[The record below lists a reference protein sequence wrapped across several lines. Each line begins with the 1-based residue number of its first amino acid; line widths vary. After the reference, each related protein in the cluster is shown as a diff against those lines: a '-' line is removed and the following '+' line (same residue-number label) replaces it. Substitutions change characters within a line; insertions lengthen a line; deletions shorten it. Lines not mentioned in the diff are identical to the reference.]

1 MRLVAEI
8 TERAL
13 TSRPADLL
21 HMVERVREMG
31 IGIALDDVGADR
43 RSLALM
49 PFLRP
54 DVVKL
59 DLRLVQDRPPKQ
71 VAEVHNAVSAH
82 AERTGALVVA
92 EGIETEEHL
101 ERARA
106 MGASVGQGWLFGRP
120 GPLPDSTAC
129 TAPPVPIFETTSGEA
144 ADTPFNM
151 IDGHRPQR
159 RGTKR
164 LLLEISRELERQAEL
179 LGDSAVL
186 ISTFQHARH
195 FTPPQAELYGGLS
208 RQVAFIGALGQDMSG
223 APAPGVRGAN
233 LTSDDPLGAEWD
245 IVVVSPHFAA
255 AFTARD
261 LGDGGSDMDRRF
273 DFQLT
278 HDRDLAVRAARI
290 LMARIEPLTDG
301 SRGARALGRGLARR
315 VGLRP
320 GDDLLR
326 VVDLLAVVGDQ
337 HRHHGLTGQPLDL
350 LAAAGAIQQRQR
362 RGRRPASTSGSW
374 PACLQR
380 LQRVAARMAARTPG
394 RGHVLHEPVTDVELH
409 AAEPTAPVD
418 HSAPSAR
425 PS

>member
-1 MRLVAEI
+1 MGSLLARIIDEGLITPAYQPLVDLYSGHVLGYEALARGPRGELERPDLLFAAARREGRLADLDSACRRAAVANAYAAGLRAPSTLFVNVEPEAIGLGGHSDAADLPDEMRVVAEI

-21 HMVERVREMG
+21 YMVESVREMG

-59 DLRLVQDRPPKQ
+59 DLRLVQDRPSKQ

-120 GPLPDSTAC
+120 GPLPADTSCA
-129 TAPPVPIFETTSGEA
+129 ARPVPIFEGTAGEA

-151 IDGHRPQR
+151 IDGQRPQR

-195 FTPPQAELYGGLS
+195 FTPPQAELYGALS
-208 RQVAFIGALGQDMSG
+208 RQLAFIGALGQDMSG

-261 LGDGGSDMDRRF
+261 MGDSGSDMDRRF

-290 LMARIEPLTDG
+290 LMARIEPLTRDAPA
-301 SRGARALGRGLARR
+301 SALS
-315 VGLRP
+315 
-320 GDDLLR
+320 
-326 VVDLLAVVGDQ
+326 
-337 HRHHGLTGQPLDL
+337 
-350 LAAAGAIQQRQR
+350 AAA
-362 RGRRPASTSGSW
+362 
-374 PACLQR
+374 
-380 LQRVAARMAARTPG
+380 
-394 RGHVLHEPVTDVELH
+394 
-409 AAEPTAPVD
+409 
-418 HSAPSAR
+418 
-425 PS
+425 

>member
-1 MRLVAEI
+1 VGSLLARIIDEGLITPAYQPLVDLYSGEVLGYEALARGPKGELERPDLLFAAARREGRLADLDSTCRRAAVATAYAAGLRAPSTLFVNVEPEAIGQGGHRDAADLPGDMRVVAEI

-13 TSRPADLL
+13 TSRPSDLL
-21 HMVERVREMG
+21 YMVERVREMG

-59 DLRLVQDRPPKQ
+59 DLRLVQDRPSKQ

-120 GPLPDSTAC
+120 GPLPDSTGC
-129 TAPPVPIFETTSGEA
+129 TARPVPIFEMAAGEA
-144 ADTPFNM
+144 ADTPFGM
-151 IDGHRPQR
+151 IDGNRPQR

-195 FTPPQAELYGGLS
+195 FTPLQAELYGALS

-233 LTSDDPLGAEWD
+233 LTSDDPLAAEWD

-261 LGDGGSDMDRRF
+261 MGDSGSDMERRF

-290 LMARIEPLTDG
+290 LMARIEPL
-301 SRGARALGRGLARR
+301 
-315 VGLRP
+315 P
-320 GDDLLR
+320 
-326 VVDLLAVVGDQ
+326 VDA
-337 HRHHGLTGQPLDL
+337 
-350 LAAAGAIQQRQR
+350 
-362 RGRRPASTSGSW
+362 PASALS
-374 PACLQR
+374 
-380 LQRVAARMAARTPG
+380 VAA
-394 RGHVLHEPVTDVELH
+394 
-409 AAEPTAPVD
+409 
-418 HSAPSAR
+418 
-425 PS
+425 

>member
-1 MRLVAEI
+1 MGSLLSQIIDDGLITPAYQPLVDLYSGEVVGYEALARGPRGELERPDLLFAAARREGRLADLDAACRRAAVTRAYAAGLRSPSTLFVNVEPEAMGVGGHDDAADLPDDMRVIAEI

-21 HMVERVREMG
+21 QMVERVRAMG

-59 DLRLVQDRPPKQ
+59 DLRLVQDNPSKQ

-82 AERTGALVVA
+82 AERTGAVVVA

-120 GPLPDSTAC
+120 GPLPADGPRPQSR
-129 TAPPVPIFETTSGEA
+129 VPIFESTSA
-144 ADTPFNM
+144 LTQSTPFNV
-151 IDGHRPQR
+151 IDGTRPQR

-186 ISTFQHARH
+186 LATFQHARH
-195 FTPPQAELYGGLS
+195 FTAHQAQLYGALA
-208 RQVAFIGALGQDMSG
+208 REVAFIGALGEDMSG
-223 APAPGVRGAN
+223 APTPGVRGAN
-233 LTSDDPLGAEWD
+233 LTPGDPLAAEWD
-245 IVVVSPHFAA
+245 IAVVSPHFAA

-261 LGDGGSDMDRRF
+261 LGDSGADMDRRF

-290 LMARIEPLTDG
+290 LMARIEPLHAPEA
-301 SRGARALGRGLARR
+301 SAALS
-315 VGLRP
+315 
-320 GDDLLR
+320 
-326 VVDLLAVVGDQ
+326 
-337 HRHHGLTGQPLDL
+337 
-350 LAAAGAIQQRQR
+350 AAA
-362 RGRRPASTSGSW
+362 
-374 PACLQR
+374 
-380 LQRVAARMAARTPG
+380 
-394 RGHVLHEPVTDVELH
+394 
-409 AAEPTAPVD
+409 
-418 HSAPSAR
+418 
-425 PS
+425 

>member
-1 MRLVAEI
+1 MGSLLAQIIDEALITPAYQPLVDLYSGQVLGYEALARGPEGELERPDMLFAAARREGRLADLDRVCRREAVAQAHAAGLRAPSTLFVNVEPEAIGLGGYGEASELPGDMRVVAEI

-59 DLRLVQDRPPKQ
+59 DLRLVQDTPSKQ

-120 GPLPDSTAC
+120 GPLPADSAC
-129 TAPPVPIFETTSGEA
+129 TAPPVPIFERTSGEV

-151 IDGHRPQR
+151 IDGARPQR
-159 RGTKR
+159 HGTKR

-195 FTPPQAELYGGLS
+195 FTRPQAELYGGLS
-208 RQVAFIGALGQDMSG
+208 RQVAFIGALGEDMSG

-233 LTSDDPLGAEWD
+233 LSPDDPLSAEWD
-245 IVVVSPHFAA
+245 IVVVAPHFAA

-261 LGDGGSDMDRRF
+261 MGDSGSDMDRRF

-301 SRGARALGRGLARR
+301 SAAPALS
-315 VGLRP
+315 
-320 GDDLLR
+320 
-326 VVDLLAVVGDQ
+326 
-337 HRHHGLTGQPLDL
+337 
-350 LAAAGAIQQRQR
+350 AAA
-362 RGRRPASTSGSW
+362 
-374 PACLQR
+374 
-380 LQRVAARMAARTPG
+380 
-394 RGHVLHEPVTDVELH
+394 
-409 AAEPTAPVD
+409 
-418 HSAPSAR
+418 
-425 PS
+425 